1 MLLRAYRPGD
11 CREMAALFYDTVHTV
26 NARDYT
32 PEQLDAWAGG
42 PVDLD
47 AWDRSFRAHT
57 TLVAVA
63 DGHIVGFG
71 DIAGDGY
78 LDRLYVHKDWQG
90 RGVATALCGRL
101 EAAVPGPVTT
111 HASITARP
119 FLERRGYRVVR
130 PQQVERRGVLLTNY
144 VMVLPLPEKQPKYT
158 DPARAGEE
166 DHGMQ
171 LVPIPQNDRTPELLR
186 QLLDVWERSVKATHL
201 FLSGDEIKQIQEYVP
216 QALQGVAHL
225 VAAQDGAGR
234 PAAFM
239 GVEDGTLEMLFL
251 APEERGKG
259 LGRRLLQYGIEHYAV
274 QRLTVNEQ
282 NPQAKGFYE
291 HMGFCVYK
299 RTDRDEQGG
308 PYPLLYM
315 RLASGR

>member
-90 RGVATALCGRL
+90 RGVATALCNRL

-158 DPARAGEE
+158 DPARAGQE
-166 DHGMQ
+166 DHSMQ

-186 QLLDVWERSVKATHL
+186 QLLDVWERSVTATHL
-201 FLSGDEIKQIQEYVP
+201 FLSGDEIQQIKEYVP

-315 RLASGR
+315 RLVGGR